1 MLKGDNRM
9 RKALPFCLGV
19 VLILPLLGCDEYIAP
34 LSRGERLAGIP
45 LRVGDYVPDFEIHD
59 KSGHS
64 VRFSAIRGDVTILA
78 FVAAEQPGKCTI
90 LKPLHE
96 LAMHWANVA
105 TDVEY
110 VSISEPPDARPNP
123 NAKIGQC
130 PDVKLWHAIALC
142 DEGANVRALYRIK
155 KLGVYFVI
163 DDDSRIAAI
172 GDVNDVQALKRDLD
186 QPVRKANM
194 DNSVWNEL

>member
-1 MLKGDNRM
+1 M
-9 RKALPFCLGV
+9 RRAVWLG
-19 VLILPLLGCDEYIAP
+19 LIAFLTLSLARCEYIGTLSSGGIRERLSGLPLQ
-34 LSRGERLAGIP
+34 
-45 LRVGDYVPDFEIHD
+45 VGDYVPDFEIQD

-78 FVAAEQPGKCTI
+78 FVAAEQPDKCTI

-96 LAMHWANVA
+96 LAMHWTNVA

-123 NAKIGQC
+123 NAKIRQC
-130 PDVKLWHAIALC
+130 PDVKVWHGIALY
-142 DEGANVRALYRIK
+142 DEGANVQALYRIQ
-155 KLGVYFVI
+155 KLGVCFVI

-172 GDVNDVQALKRDLD
+172 GDVNDLQALKKDLD
-186 QPVRKANM
+186 RPVRKANM
-194 DNSVWNEL
+194 DNSYWNQL